1 MQECLVYLFTGF
13 LESGK
18 TTLIQETLNDPGFN
32 TGEEKTLILLCEEG
46 GVRYTKDLAQRVHAD
61 IVSVN
66 APEKMTAAFM
76 EKCEQLFHPDRVM
89 IEFNGMWSVDQF
101 LDVGDAAAL
110 DPRADPVHGRCL
122 DLCAVSGQYAQHPL

>member
-18 TTLIQETLNDPGFN
+18 TTLIQETLQDPGFN

-46 GVRYTKDLAQRVHAD
+46 SVRYTKDLAQRVHAD

-66 APEKMTAAFM
+66 APEKLTAASWKNAKSSFI
-76 EKCEQLFHPDRVM
+76 LT
-89 IEFNGMWSVDQF
+89 
-101 LDVGDAAAL
+101 A
-110 DPRADPVHGRCL
+110 
-122 DLCAVSGQYAQHPL
+122 